1 MCRCTTSGEGRAAE
15 EKVVEMERVAMVV
28 AMVAVEKAVGLA
40 AAATVTAGLME
51 LEATVGTWA
60 AGRSQ
65 YNLFHSRT
73 EPRLHTVR

>member
-15 EKVVEMERVAMVV
+15 EKAVAMEGVVMVVATAVAMVGEK
-28 AMVAVEKAVGLA
+28 VAVEKAVDLE
-40 AAATVTAGLME
+40 V
-51 LEATVGTWA
+51 EATVGTWA